1 MNKIVVLFVLFF
13 SVGIVSAQEKD
24 SVIVEEKIHAFV
36 QEKAY
41 PPGTDFEPWKKTL
54 MHEMKQ
60 AWNLSFSE
68 VLLRVV
74 IEKDG
79 SVTNLR
85 VISDEWKPTDEM
97 VSKLLEMINAKG
109 KWLPAKHN
117 GLQVRSS
124 YRIKMI
130 FQI

>member
-13 SVGIVSAQEKD
+13 SVGIVSAQEKN
-24 SVIVEEKIHAFV
+24 SVIIEEKIHAFV

-41 PPGTDFEPWKKTL
+41 PPSTDIEPWKTAL

-68 VLLRVV
+68 VILRVV

-124 YRIKMI
+124 YTIKII